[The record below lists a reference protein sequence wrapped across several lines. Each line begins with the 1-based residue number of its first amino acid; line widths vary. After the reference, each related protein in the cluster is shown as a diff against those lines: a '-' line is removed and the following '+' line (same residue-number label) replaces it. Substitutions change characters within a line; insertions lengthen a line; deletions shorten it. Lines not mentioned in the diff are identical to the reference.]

1 MSTLSRVSLLM
12 ALPAAAILAGGILSG
27 EEAKKPPRILIVT
40 GADVPAHDWRT
51 TTPVTRAILEESKQF
66 QVFVSEEPAVLET
79 PALAGYDVVVLNYRN
94 PPDAPL
100 SEAARKNLA
109 EFVAKG
115 KGLVAVHFAVAAW
128 GDWAEYAKIVGRVWV
143 GKRQAGDK
151 GSGHGDRG
159 TFKAKVVS
167 KGSPITEGLED
178 FEADDELYARLAGES
193 PIDVL
198 VSAHSDWSGGVEPI
212 AWTLRYG
219 EGRVFVTVLGHD
231 VKARENPAFKK
242 LLSRGCAWAASKGAG
257 R

>member
-1 MSTLSRVSLLM
+1 MSTLARLSVLI
-12 ALPAAAILAGGILSG
+12 ALPAAALLVGGILSG
-27 EEAKKPPRILIVT
+27 EEAKKPPRVLIVT

-51 TTPVTRAILEESKQF
+51 TTPVTRAILEEGKEF
-66 QVFVSEEPAVLET
+66 QVVVSEEPAVLET

-94 PPDAPL
+94 PPDASL

-128 GDWAEYAKIVGRVWV
+128 SDWAEYAKMVGRVWV
-143 GKRQAGDK
+143 GKREAGDK
-151 GSGHGDRG
+151 ASGHGPRG
-159 TFKAKVVS
+159 TFKAKIVA
-167 KGSPITEGLED
+167 KGSPITQGLED
-178 FEADDELYARLAGES
+178 FEADDELYARLAGNA

-198 VSAHSDWSGGVEPI
+198 VSADSDWSSAVEPLV
-212 AWTLRYG
+212 WTLRYG

-242 LLSRGCAWAASKGAG
+242 LLSRGCAWAASKGG
-257 R
+257 L